1 MSMSLLSVEVEVNVD
16 PEDVLHQL
24 DVEDVIEYYTQDT
37 ILDEI
42 GKDKVM
48 EYFDLT
54 EKKEQK

>member
-1 MSMSLLSVEVEVNVD
+1 MSLGSVEVEVDVD
-16 PEDVLHQL
+16 AEDVLHEL

-54 EKKEQK
+54 EKKESEK